1 MARRPADHQRSRRK
15 SLCSV
20 GSWHPR
26 NSPTPA
32 DPWPRYPRSRLSR
45 LFQFLICIWSYE
57 TARNSWNKECIE
69 RSNNSASI
77 ASICNWRVHV
87 GMGCFRSM
95 QHTHLLTEASY
106 IFFFL
111 YIIIP
116 LFHQRIPAKW
126 VCTKK
131 NGYPKHEFQFG
142 TYGKVMINI
151 EISKFFMVFP
161 SCFLMFFAWW

>member
-1 MARRPADHQRSRRK
+1 MKLLENPGTKNALKDRTILQALHQYATDVSMWEWGVFEVCSIHIY
-15 SLCSV
+15 SLK
-20 GSWHPR
+20 HH
-26 NSPTPA
+26 
-32 DPWPRYPRSRLSR
+32 
-45 LFQFLICIWSYE
+45 I
-57 TARNSWNKECIE
+57 
-69 RSNNSASI
+69 
-77 ASICNWRVHV
+77 
-87 GMGCFRSM
+87 
-95 QHTHLLTEASY
+95 Y
-106 IFFFL
+106 I

-161 SCFLMFFAWW
+161 SCFSMFFA